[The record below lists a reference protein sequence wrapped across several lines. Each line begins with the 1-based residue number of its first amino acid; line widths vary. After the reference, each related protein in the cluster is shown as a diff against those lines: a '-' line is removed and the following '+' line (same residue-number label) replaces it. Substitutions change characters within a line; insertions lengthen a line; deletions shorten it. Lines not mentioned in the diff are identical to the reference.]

1 MNRRLLTALALL
13 AGTAAAHAAPASA
26 TQGSLTVSDAS
37 AIVFS
42 GYDGAPTVSTGTL
55 SEGWVGTLSAL
66 SAGTISFTYLG
77 YESAHPGQF
86 NFNGQHLFQSPTLG
100 TTLSAAIGAG
110 TVAFS
115 FTDLYD
121 AATYANG
128 GNKVSMAFMPAVQ
141 TSQYGSF
148 DFVIG
153 FNDKQPGSDLG
164 DADFDDFVV
173 GVKFVPGAPTP
184 AVPEPG
190 TWALMGLGL
199 MAVGAVARRRRG

>member
-1 MNRRLLTALALL
+1 
-13 AGTAAAHAAPASA
+13 
-26 TQGSLTVSDAS
+26 
-37 AIVFS
+37 
-42 GYDGAPTVSTGTL
+42 
-55 SEGWVGTLSAL
+55 
-66 SAGTISFTYLG
+66 
-77 YESAHPGQF
+77 
-86 NFNGQHLFQSPTLG
+86 
-100 TTLSAAIGAG
+100 
-110 TVAFS
+110 
-115 FTDLYD
+115 
-121 AATYANG
+121 
-128 GNKVSMAFMPAVQ
+128 MAFMPAVQ